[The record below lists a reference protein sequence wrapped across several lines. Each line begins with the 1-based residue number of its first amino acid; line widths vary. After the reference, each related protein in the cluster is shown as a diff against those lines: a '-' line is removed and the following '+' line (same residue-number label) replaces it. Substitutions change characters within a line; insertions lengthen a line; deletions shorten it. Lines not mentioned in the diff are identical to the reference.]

1 VVVVVVVAV
10 VVDVGLFVSVGKIVT
25 FVVVVVTDVELLEM
39 DRISFFS
46 LFFNV
51 SLKSLAF

>member
-1 VVVVVVVAV
+1 MVVVVVVAV
-10 VVDVGLFVSVGKIVT
+10 VVDVGLFVSVGEIVT
-25 FVVVVVTDVELLEM
+25 FVVVVTDVELLEM

>member
-1 VVVVVVVAV
+1 MVVVVVVAV